1 LANDGHGLTNE
12 TALTV
17 WWIVTWSYVAIGLSM
32 AVLLLASFI
41 RREPA
46 QDVRSSVAWQ
56 TSSVA

>member
-41 RREPA
+41 RSEPA
-46 QDVRSSVAWQ
+46 QDVRS
-56 TSSVA
+56 